1 MQLERAKTSEVDAL
15 DLAAIWPCCAQ
26 LAGLSLPPM
35 ETVQASRTRASRRGG
50 QRWNMV
56 KRSTPKPAQEH
67 LKLPA
72 GRLAEA
78 PSDLRRIAAEAV
90 AEAYCLCVAA
100 GDDAAKGRLSAIHA
114 NLIENLK
121 VRLCAAAGEQN

>member
-1 MQLERAKTSEVDAL
+1 MAYGEAINAKAGARAFEIACRK
-15 DLAAIWPCCAQ
+15 I
-26 LAGLSLPPM
+26 AGG
-35 ETVQASRTRASRRGG
+35 SR
-50 QRWNMV
+50 
-56 KRSTPKPAQEH
+56 
-67 LKLPA
+67 
-72 GRLAEA
+72 
-78 PSDLRRIAAEAV
+78 DLRRVAAEAV